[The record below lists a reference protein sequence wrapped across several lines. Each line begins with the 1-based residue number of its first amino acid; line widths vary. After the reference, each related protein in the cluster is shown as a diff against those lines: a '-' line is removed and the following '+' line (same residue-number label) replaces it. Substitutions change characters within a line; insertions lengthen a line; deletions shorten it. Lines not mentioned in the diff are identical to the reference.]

1 MLSTGKPHTDIQSE
15 TWFDAL
21 LPASARPYTRL
32 ARLDRPIGAW
42 LLFIPGLWSIWIAG
56 GAGEFD
62 AYGFAILPTLL
73 WLTLLFLVGAVV
85 MRAAGCVVNDLWDED
100 LDRQVSRTA
109 GRPLASGALRR
120 RHALIFLAC
129 LLLIGLVIVL
139 MMKPV
144 VFWLALL
151 SLVFVGLYP
160 LAKRVTHWPQAM
172 LGLTF
177 NFGAL
182 MGAAAVLGAV
192 PVWALVLYA
201 GCFLWTIGYDTIY
214 AHQDREDDISVG
226 VKSTALLFGE
236 KTKPIIRALYVGA
249 VLAWGC
255 ALWLAGAGVLA
266 WMGLL
271 AAAATLVWQ
280 VRSVD
285 IHAPDKCLMLF
296 KFSAW
301 TGWVWGVGL
310 VLDFII

>member
-1 MLSTGKPHTDIQSE
+1 LSTGKPHTDIQSN
-15 TWFDAL
+15 TWFDAF
-21 LPASARPYTRL
+21 LPVSARPYTRL

-42 LLFIPGLWSIWIAG
+42 LLFIPGLWSIWLAG
-56 GAGEFD
+56 GVNQIDSSNEASV
-62 AYGFAILPTLL
+62 LSLV
-73 WLTLLFLVGAVV
+73 WLTFLFFLGAIV

-100 LDRQVSRTA
+100 LDKQVSRTA
-109 GRPLASGALRR
+109 GRPLASGALTRR
-120 RHALIFLAC
+120 QAFIFLAG

-139 MMKPV
+139 VMKAI

-182 MGAAAVLGAV
+182 MGVAAVLGTV
-192 PVWALVLYA
+192 PLWALTLYG

-236 KTKPIIRALYVGA
+236 KTKPIIRALYLGA
-249 VLAWGC
+249 VIAWGL
-255 ALWLAGAGVLA
+255 ALWLAGAGAFA
-266 WMGLL
+266 WIGLV
-271 AAAATLVWQ
+271 AAAGTLVWQ
-280 VRSVD
+280 VRSVN

-301 TGWVWGVGL
+301 TGWVWAIGL
-310 VLDFII
+310 VIDALV

>member
-1 MLSTGKPHTDIQSE
+1 MTCGMRTLTARFLGQRGVRSQWRTKK
-15 TWFDAL
+15 
-21 LPASARPYTRL
+21 AS
-32 ARLDRPIGAW
+32 
-42 LLFIPGLWSIWIAG
+42 
-56 GAGEFD
+56 
-62 AYGFAILPTLL
+62 
-73 WLTLLFLVGAVV
+73 
-85 MRAAGCVVNDLWDED
+85 
-100 LDRQVSRTA
+100 
-109 GRPLASGALRR
+109 
-120 RHALIFLAC
+120 HALIFLAC

-139 MMKPV
+139 MMKQV

-182 MGAAAVLGAV
+182 MGASAVLGVV

-255 ALWLAGAGVLA
+255 ALWLAWAGVLA
-266 WMGLL
+266 WMGLI
-271 AAAATLVWQ
+271 AAAATGLASAFG
-280 VRSVD
+280 RHSRALTSASCYSNS
-285 IHAPDKCLMLF
+285 APGRVGSGE
-296 KFSAW
+296 SAW
-301 TGWVWGVGL
+301 
-310 VLDFII
+310 F

>member
-1 MLSTGKPHTDIQSE
+1 MVN
-15 TWFDAL
+15 
-21 LPASARPYTRL
+21 
-32 ARLDRPIGAW
+32 
-42 LLFIPGLWSIWIAG
+42 
-56 GAGEFD
+56 
-62 AYGFAILPTLL
+62 
-73 WLTLLFLVGAVV
+73 LLFLVGAIV
-85 MRAAGCVVNDLWDED
+85 MRAARCVVKDLCDED

-182 MGAAAVLGAV
+182 MGVSAVLGVV

-266 WMGLL
+266 WIGLI

-285 IHAPDKCLMLF
+285 IHAPDTCLMLF

-301 TGWVWGVGL
+301 TGWVWGIGL
-310 VLDFII
+310 VLDSII